1 MVDALHADALKTAI
15 KADIHEASDLAD
27 YMGSLGRG
35 K

>member
-27 YMGSLGRG
+27 YIASFGRE